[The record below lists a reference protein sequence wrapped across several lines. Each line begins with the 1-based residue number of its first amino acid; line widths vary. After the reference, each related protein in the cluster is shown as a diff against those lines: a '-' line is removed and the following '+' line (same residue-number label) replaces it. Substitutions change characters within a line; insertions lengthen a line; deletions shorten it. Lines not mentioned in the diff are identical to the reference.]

1 MESLENPTKEPAWDK
16 ISGSEKKQLAEYLE
30 YIDTGAVVDLS
41 VEELEIQK
49 IRLEGEIREILE
61 EIKGLNK
68 TEAEGVKMR
77 VAYLEEVSNIMAKLL
92 GTGQIIRLE
101 LRQ

>member
-1 MESLENPTKEPAWDK
+1 MRKIETLDNEPAWNE
-16 ISGSEKKQLAEYLE
+16 ISLEEKKQLAEYLE
-30 YIDTGAVVDLS
+30 YTDTGAVADLS
-41 VEELEIQK
+41 FEELEIQK
-49 IRLEGEIREILE
+49 IRLEGEIKEILE
-61 EIKGLNK
+61 EIKKLDK

>member
-1 MESLENPTKEPAWDK
+1 MRKIETLDNEPAWNE
-16 ISGSEKKQLAEYLE
+16 ISLEEKKQLVEYLE
-30 YIDTGAVVDLS
+30 YTDTGAVADLS
-41 VEELEIQK
+41 FEELEIQK
-49 IRLEGEIREILE
+49 IRLEGEIKEILE
-61 EIKGLNK
+61 GIKELDK

>member
-1 MESLENPTKEPAWDK
+1 MRKIETLDNEPAWNE
-16 ISGSEKKQLAEYLE
+16 ISLEEKKQLAEYLE
-30 YIDTGAVVDLS
+30 YTDTDAVVDLS

-49 IRLEGEIREILE
+49 IRLEGEIKEILE
-61 EIKGLNK
+61 EIKELDK
-68 TEAEGVKMR
+68 TKAEGVKMR